1 MAEYM
6 GYTDARTTRERTVSR
21 ESFFFE
27 TNREKVHREFLRE
40 TRDLEDDARRDGT
53 TTFARGGD
61 DDDGCDDGDGRRLDR
76 VSRMWRRNEERES
89 DTAGAGDDAR
99 VFDHGERAG
108 RARGG
113 CPREDGRRFA
123 FGSAVARRLN
133 SDCRVSAS
141 TCARCRGR
149 RASMVCFESPS

>member
-1 MAEYM
+1 M

-40 TRDLEDDARRDGT
+40 TRDLEYDARRDGT

-76 VSRMWRRNEERES
+76 VSRMWRRNGERES
-89 DTAGAGDDAR
+89 DTAGRGDDAR
-99 VFDHGERAG
+99 VFDHGERAE

-113 CPREDGRRFA
+113 CPHEGDDGR
-123 FGSAVARRLN
+123 ARTGDASR
-133 SDCRVSAS
+133 SDPRS
-141 TCARCRGR
+141 RG
-149 RASMVCFESPS
+149 

>member
-1 MAEYM
+1 MMMMDGERRANVPYR
-6 GYTDARTTRERTVSR
+6 ARV
-21 ESFFFE
+21 FFFE

-61 DDDGCDDGDGRRLDR
+61 DDDGGDDGDGRRLDR

-113 CPREDGRRFA
+113 CPREGDDGR
-123 FGSAVARRLN
+123 ARTGDASR
-133 SDCRVSAS
+133 SDPRS
-141 TCARCRGR
+141 RGDCTR
-149 RASMVCFESPS
+149 IA

>member
-1 MAEYM
+1 M
-6 GYTDARTTRERTVSR
+6 GYTDARTTRECTVSR
-21 ESFFFE
+21 ESEFFE

-61 DDDGCDDGDGRRLDR
+61 DDDGCDDDDGRRLDR

-89 DTAGAGDDAR
+89 DTACGGDDAR

-113 CPREDGRRFA
+113 CPREADDGR
-123 FGSAVARRLN
+123 ARTGDASR
-133 SDCRVSAS
+133 SDPRS
-141 TCARCRGR
+141 RGD
-149 RASMVCFESPS
+149 

>member
-1 MAEYM
+1 M

-21 ESFFFE
+21 ESFFFFE

-61 DDDGCDDGDGRRLDR
+61 DDDGCDDDDGRRVDR

-89 DTAGAGDDAR
+89 DTAGGGDDAR

-113 CPREDGRRFA
+113 CPREGDDGR
-123 FGSAVARRLN
+123 ARTGDASR
-133 SDCRVSAS
+133 SDPRS
-141 TCARCRGR
+141 RGD
-149 RASMVCFESPS
+149 